1 MTLMTNDLND
11 PYFYC
16 VNNQRVMLLKEP
28 CFKSCKLLSSAL
40 HAAL

>member
-16 VNNQRVMLLKEP
+16 INNQRVMLLKEA
-28 CFKSCKLLSSAL
+28 LLQVW
-40 HAAL
+40 